1 MFIGENGNGFFWTP
15 AGFFLTLLF
24 IFAFFWT
31 AAAPGPVSR
40 PILEPVPS

>member
-1 MFIGENGNGFFWTP
+1 MAMLFFGPQPQW
-15 AGFFLTLLF
+15 FFFTLLF

-40 PILEPVPS
+40 PILELVPS